1 MGSVLGFPGVDP
13 TDALIGARIRRWR
26 DQRGVASADLAA
38 ALHLTPEALR
48 RADRTCPD
56 GVAAQEGGRSL
67 VATLKRLPRF
77 GNVLRYLIAFMLYN
91 DGLAAI
97 IAFGGVYAAATFG
110 WSTVTLGIFGIIH
123 TTCPQT

>member
-48 RADRTCPD
+48 RVEAGREHLDSAGID
-56 GVAAQEGGRSL
+56 AATRAL
-67 VATLKRLPRF
+67 RLPVWALVSDVP
-77 GNVLRYLIAFMLYN
+77 GY
-91 DGLAAI
+91 
-97 IAFGGVYAAATFG
+97 
-110 WSTVTLGIFGIIH
+110 
-123 TTCPQT
+123 